1 MDVDDGT
8 ASQRKT
14 GDANIRRL
22 EDGGM
27 HAFRFSIFGCRR
39 RFPLSGNT
47 RILESGQEEILEYCH
62 WSVRRSAGVVVRSVL
77 NISWDELKQTYLS
90 KEFDVRMSL
99 SVSNL

>member
-39 RFPLSGNT
+39 RFPS
-47 RILESGQEEILEYCH
+47 
-62 WSVRRSAGVVVRSVL
+62 
-77 NISWDELKQTYLS
+77 S
-90 KEFDVRMSL
+90 KLCNWVIMVIVWGSY
-99 SVSNL
+99 VNLWKG

>member
-39 RFPLSGNT
+39 RFPLS
-47 RILESGQEEILEYCH
+47 EKA
-62 WSVRRSAGVVVRSVL
+62 RRR
-77 NISWDELKQTYLS
+77 Y
-90 KEFDVRMSL
+90 
-99 SVSNL
+99 